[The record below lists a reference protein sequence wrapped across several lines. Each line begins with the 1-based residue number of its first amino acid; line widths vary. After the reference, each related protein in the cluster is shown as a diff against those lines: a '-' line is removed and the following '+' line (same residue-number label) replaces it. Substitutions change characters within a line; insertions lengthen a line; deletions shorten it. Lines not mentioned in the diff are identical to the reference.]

1 MPASNAI
8 CQRSAFVT
16 PEVRLATRQHT
27 TIPLGR
33 ALKMSAPY
41 SALFSS
47 EISFGRSGEQ
57 HPIRQVVQIVSS
69 ARMLEHRIWGCR
81 KNIVKSSSLTYK
93 TYLANVEKALEDSA
107 VPGARFCGAESR
119 WIN

>member
-1 MPASNAI
+1 
-8 CQRSAFVT
+8 
-16 PEVRLATRQHT
+16 
-27 TIPLGR
+27 
-33 ALKMSAPY
+33 
-41 SALFSS
+41 
-47 EISFGRSGEQ
+47 
-57 HPIRQVVQIVSS
+57 
-69 ARMLEHRIWGCR
+69 MLEHRIWGCR